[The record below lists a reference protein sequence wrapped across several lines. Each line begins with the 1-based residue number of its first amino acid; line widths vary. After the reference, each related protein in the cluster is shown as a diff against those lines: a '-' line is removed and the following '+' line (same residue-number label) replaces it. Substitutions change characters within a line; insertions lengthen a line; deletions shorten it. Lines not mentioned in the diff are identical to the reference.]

1 MLDRSVTSITMIVK
15 DNTMSARPR
24 KVLIFGLDG
33 PVAPALLRYCREG
46 KLPALAR
53 LIDNGVLAPN
63 AMVPLPTATPA
74 NWTSIATGAWPG
86 THGISDYNVRRPG
99 DPLHRAHMAFHSPD
113 VKAEYLWNAIARAGK
128 KSVVVNFVTTWPP
141 VVDDGIQ
148 IGGSG
153 CDINQWFHPN
163 LALAHQENGIAPEAV
178 RLDED
183 GLGTGE
189 AAPGVFAASAYG
201 GLFCTASFQPD
212 SPAPVRIAPGAPE
225 GWSNLPAASRLL
237 AAELQV
243 RATGGRYP
251 LTPPTWQMLV
261 IDTHGQ
267 GFDRVLVC
275 EGKDAAVP
283 IAQLRAGEWSAILHH
298 TFQTEAGP
306 ERCAFALKLL
316 ELSPDARDLRLY
328 HSSFCA
334 LEGWS
339 SPASLASEIVSTKG
353 LPNPDSGFFG
363 YDKGWFGADTL
374 LEEIEMQRQWYAD
387 ACAHVMKN
395 EPWDLFV
402 MRYHLPDT
410 SWHSIPHVLDP
421 RLASDAEERRRHEA
435 LELGI
440 YQACDRLARDLI
452 ACVDERETLL
462 ALISDHGA
470 KPAGHPGIDANAI
483 LRDAGLLTRQAG
495 GTIDWSRT
503 RAIARPVCWVH
514 INLQGRDPDG
524 IVRAG
529 EEYREVQD
537 AIIRALTEYVEPDS
551 GRKPVLFALRKE
563 DARFLNI
570 YGEQAGDVVYAL
582 KHDHGHQ
589 HGPFLPTADWQGGSL
604 RGLFALSGPGI
615 RRGAQIERNVW
626 CIDLVPTICH
636 LTGWPVP
643 RDTEGAVIYQA
654 FDEPGS

>member
-1 MLDRSVTSITMIVK
+1 MG
-15 DNTMSARPR
+15 NRPR
-24 KVLIFGLDG
+24 KVLVFGLDG

-74 NWTSIATGAWPG
+74 NWTSIATGTWPG

-99 DPLHRAHMAFHSPD
+99 DPLDRAHMAFHSPD
-113 VKAEYLWNAIARAGK
+113 VKAEYIWNAIARAGK

-163 LALAHQENGIAPEAV
+163 LATQDRRGGSTEQAL

-189 AAPGVFAASAYG
+189 AAPGVYAACANG
-201 GLFCTASFQPD
+201 GLFCTATFQPG
-212 SPAPVRIAPGAPE
+212 SRAPSRIELGNPE
-225 GWSNLPAASRLL
+225 GWSNLPAGQNAL
-237 AAELQV
+237 AAELAV
-243 RATGGRYP
+243 RPTGGWYR
-251 LTPPTWQMLV
+251 LTPPTWHLLV
-261 IDTHGQ
+261 VDTQGN

-275 EGKDAAVP
+275 ETKDAA
-283 IAQLRAGEWSAILHH
+283 AAFAELRAGEWSPVLRQ
-298 TFQTEAGP
+298 TFPTEAGP

-316 ELSPDARDLRLY
+316 ELSLDARDLRLY

-339 SPASLASEIVSTKG
+339 SPASLAAEIVSAKG

-387 ACAHVMKN
+387 ACTHVLKN
-395 EPWDLFV
+395 KPWDLFV

-421 RLASDAEERRRHEA
+421 TLAKSAEERRQHEM

-452 ACVDERETLL
+452 DCVDQNETLL

-483 LRDAGLLTRQAG
+483 LQDAGLLARNAKG
-495 GTIDWSRT
+495 KIDWSRT
-503 RAIARPVCWVH
+503 RAVARPVCWVH
-514 INLQGRDPDG
+514 INLEGRDPEG

-529 EEYREVQD
+529 EDYREVQE
-537 AIIRALTEYVEPDS
+537 AIIRALGDYVEPTS

-615 RRGAQIERNVW
+615 RKGVQIERNVW

-636 LTGWPVP
+636 LAGWPMP

-654 FDEPGS
+654 FDEASC

>member
-1 MLDRSVTSITMIVK
+1 
-15 DNTMSARPR
+15 MSPRPR

-46 KLPALAR
+46 RLPALAR

-99 DPLHRAHMAFHSPD
+99 DPLDRAHMAFHSPD

-163 LALAHQENGIAPEAV
+163 LVSENSQAGAPEQAV
-178 RLDED
+178 RLDEE
-183 GLGTGE
+183 GLGLGE
-189 AAPGVFAASAYG
+189 AAPGLYAACANG
-201 GLFCTASFQPD
+201 GLFCTRTFQPD
-212 SPAPVRIAPGAPE
+212 SRAPMRIEPGKPE
-225 GWSNLPAASRLL
+225 NWSNLPPAANLL
-237 AAELQV
+237 AAELVV
-243 RATGGRYP
+243 RPRGGWYRV
-251 LTPPTWQMLV
+251 TPPTWHMLV
-261 IDTHGQ
+261 VDTHGD
-267 GFDRVLVC
+267 GFDRVLIC
-275 EGKDAAVP
+275 DDDKDASAP
-283 IAQLRAGEWSAILHH
+283 LAELRAGEWSGVLRQ
-298 TFQTEAGP
+298 TLQTEQGP
-306 ERCAFALKLL
+306 RRCAFALKLL

-328 HSSFCA
+328 HSSLCA
-334 LEGWS
+334 LDGWS
-339 SPASLASEIVSTKG
+339 QPASLAAEIVSAKG

-387 ACAHVMKN
+387 ACTHVLKN
-395 EPWDLFV
+395 KPWDLFV

-421 RLASDAEERRRHEA
+421 AAARNAAERRQHEA

-440 YQACDRLARDLI
+440 YEACDRLARDLI
-452 ACVDERETLL
+452 ACVDESETLL

-483 LRDAGLLTRQAG
+483 LEEAGLIVRDARGK
-495 GTIDWSRT
+495 IDWSQT
-503 RAIARPVCWVH
+503 RAVARPVCWVH
-514 INLQGRDPDG
+514 INLAGREPSG

-529 EEYREVQD
+529 AQYREAQD
-537 AIIRALTEYVEPDS
+537 AIIRALTEHVEPTS

-570 YGEQAGDVVYAL
+570 YGDQAGDVVYAL

-615 RRGAQIERNVW
+615 RKGVQIGRNVW
-626 CIDLVPTICH
+626 CVDLVPTICH
-636 LTGWPVP
+636 LADWPVP
-643 RDTEGAVIYQA
+643 RDAEGAVIYQA
-654 FDEPGS
+654 LDDADC

>member
-1 MLDRSVTSITMIVK
+1 
-15 DNTMSARPR
+15 MSPRPR

-46 KLPALAR
+46 RLPALAR

-99 DPLHRAHMAFHSPD
+99 DPLDRAHMAFHSPD

-163 LALAHQENGIAPEAV
+163 LVSENSQAGAPEQAV
-178 RLDED
+178 RLDEE
-183 GLGTGE
+183 GLGLGE
-189 AAPGVFAASAYG
+189 AAPGLYAACANG
-201 GLFCTASFQPD
+201 GLFCTRTFQPD
-212 SPAPVRIAPGAPE
+212 SRAPMRIEPGKPE
-225 GWSNLPAASRLL
+225 NWSNLPPAANLL
-237 AAELQV
+237 AAELVV
-243 RATGGRYP
+243 RPRGGWYRV
-251 LTPPTWQMLV
+251 TPPTWHMLV
-261 IDTHGQ
+261 VDTHGD
-267 GFDRVLVC
+267 GFDRVLIC
-275 EGKDAAVP
+275 DDDKDASAP
-283 IAQLRAGEWSAILHH
+283 LAELRVGEWSGVLRQ
-298 TFQTEAGP
+298 TLQTEQGP
-306 ERCAFALKLL
+306 RRCAFALKLL

-328 HSSFCA
+328 HSSLCA
-334 LEGWS
+334 LDGWS
-339 SPASLASEIVSTKG
+339 QPASLAAEIVSAKG

-387 ACAHVMKN
+387 ACTHVLKN
-395 EPWDLFV
+395 KPWDLFV

-421 RLASDAEERRRHEA
+421 AAAKSAAERRQHEA

-440 YQACDRLARDLI
+440 YEACDRLARDLI
-452 ACVDERETLL
+452 ACVDESETLL

-470 KPAGHPGIDANAI
+470 KPAGHPGINANAI
-483 LRDAGLLTRQAG
+483 LEEAGLIVRDARGK
-495 GTIDWSRT
+495 IDWSQT

-514 INLQGRDPDG
+514 INLAGREPSG

-529 EEYREVQD
+529 AQYGEVQD
-537 AIIRALTEYVEPDS
+537 AIIRALTEHVEPTS

-570 YGEQAGDVVYAL
+570 YGDQAGDVVYAL

-615 RRGAQIERNVW
+615 RKGVQIGRNVW
-626 CIDLVPTICH
+626 CVDLVPTICH
-636 LTGWPVP
+636 LAGWPVP
-643 RDTEGAVIYQA
+643 RDAEGAVIYQA
-654 FDEPGS
+654 LDDADC

>member
-1 MLDRSVTSITMIVK
+1 MG
-15 DNTMSARPR
+15 NRPR
-24 KVLIFGLDG
+24 KVLVFGLDG

-74 NWTSIATGAWPG
+74 NWTSIATGTWPG

-99 DPLHRAHMAFHSPD
+99 DPLDRAHMAFHSPD
-113 VKAEYLWNAIARAGK
+113 VKAEYVWNAIARAGK

-141 VVDDGIQ
+141 VVDNGIQ

-163 LALAHQENGIAPEAV
+163 LATQDRRGGSAEQAV

-189 AAPGVFAASAYG
+189 AAPGVYAACANG
-201 GLFCTASFQPD
+201 GLFCTATFQPG
-212 SPAPVRIAPGAPE
+212 SRAPSRIELGNPE
-225 GWSNLPAASRLL
+225 GWSNLPVGQNAL
-237 AAELQV
+237 AAELAV
-243 RATGGRYP
+243 RPTGGWYR
-251 LTPPTWQMLV
+251 LTPPTWHLLV
-261 IDTHGQ
+261 VDTQGN

-275 EGKDAAVP
+275 EKKDAAAP
-283 IAQLRAGEWSAILHH
+283 FAELRRGEWSPVLRH
-298 TFQTEAGP
+298 TFPTEAGS

-339 SPASLASEIVSTKG
+339 SPASLAAEIVSAKG

-387 ACAHVMKN
+387 ACTHVLKN
-395 EPWDLFV
+395 KEWDLFV

-421 RLASDAEERRRHEA
+421 TLAKTAEERRQHEM

-452 ACVDERETLL
+452 DCVDQNETLL

-483 LRDAGLLTRQAG
+483 LQDAGLLARNAEG
-495 GTIDWSRT
+495 KIDWSRT
-503 RAIARPVCWVH
+503 RAVARPVCWVH
-514 INLQGRDPDG
+514 INLEGRDPDG

-529 EEYREVQD
+529 EDYREVQE
-537 AIIRALTEYVEPDS
+537 AIIRALGDYVEPTS

-615 RRGAQIERNVW
+615 RKGVQIERNVW

-636 LTGWPVP
+636 LAGWPMP

-654 FDEPGS
+654 FDEAGC

>member
-1 MLDRSVTSITMIVK
+1 MG
-15 DNTMSARPR
+15 NRPS
-24 KVLIFGLDG
+24 KVLVFGLDG

-74 NWTSIATGAWPG
+74 NWTSIATGTWPG
-86 THGISDYNVRRPG
+86 THGISDYNVRLPG
-99 DPLHRAHMAFHSPD
+99 DPLDRAHMAFHSPD
-113 VKAEYLWNAIARAGK
+113 VKAEYIWNAIARAGK

-163 LALAHQENGIAPEAV
+163 LATRDHRGDTAEQAV

-189 AAPGVFAASAYG
+189 AAPGVYAACANG
-201 GLFCTASFQPD
+201 GLFCTATFQPG
-212 SPAPVRIAPGAPE
+212 SREPIRIELGNPE
-225 GWSNLPAASRLL
+225 GWSNLPAGQNAL
-237 AAELQV
+237 AAELML
-243 RATGGRYP
+243 RPTGGWYR
-251 LTPPTWQMLV
+251 LTPPTWHLLV
-261 IDTHGQ
+261 VDTQGN

-275 EGKDAAVP
+275 ETRNATAP
-283 IAQLRAGEWSAILHH
+283 LAELRAGEWSPVLSR
-298 TFQTEAGP
+298 TFPTEAGP

-328 HSSFCA
+328 HTSFCA

-339 SPASLASEIVSTKG
+339 SPASLAAEIVSAKG

-387 ACAHVMKN
+387 ACTHVLKN
-395 EPWDLFV
+395 KPWDLFV

-421 RLASDAEERRRHEA
+421 TLAKNAEERRQHEM

-452 ACVDERETLL
+452 DCVDQNETLL

-483 LRDAGLLTRQAG
+483 LQDAGLLTRNAEG
-495 GTIDWSRT
+495 KIDWSRT
-503 RAIARPVCWVH
+503 RAVARPVCWVH
-514 INLQGRDPDG
+514 INLEGRDPDG
-524 IVRAG
+524 IVRGG
-529 EEYREVQD
+529 EDFREVQE
-537 AIIRALTEYVEPDS
+537 AIIRALGDYVEPTS

-582 KHDHGHQ
+582 KHDHGYQ

-615 RRGAQIERNVW
+615 RKGVQIERNVW

-636 LTGWPVP
+636 LAGWPMP

-654 FDEPGS
+654 FDEASC